1 MNFSF
6 ETYYLHQDIID
17 EKFYDSEDDS
27 EEEEEDEED
36 EDEDKKKKSKKPKK
50 KPYVMDQDHRLLL
63 RVTKPLLQSRNAAVS
78 DTCMYMLCTCTFIQ
92 SYSVHVFMYTS
103 MK

>member
-63 RVTKPLLQSRNAAVS
+63 RVTKPLLQSRNAYKHFLHSCIQHNNLIEITIVI
-78 DTCMYMLCTCTFIQ
+78 MLAT
-92 SYSVHVFMYTS
+92 
-103 MK
+103 